1 MHHLIS
7 REWLMCENLYPLVDQ
22 LEQEMAAKMTCML
35 LEVGQTEIFHA
46 REGSHVGGDL
56 GSNEEVRDWINGLKK
71 RFPPGHPK
79 ELSLWI

>member
-1 MHHLIS
+1 MSLFTMPPFCVF
-7 REWLMCENLYPLVDQ
+7 RF
-22 LEQEMAAKMTCML
+22 
-35 LEVGQTEIFHA
+35 FHA